1 LELNYNQKRAD
12 FRSET
17 TISLETDDKLAW
29 CTLNQGLL
37 LTSVLVDR
45 NFPVPTLALMITEM
59 KATI

>member
-1 LELNYNQKRAD
+1 M
-12 FRSET
+12 
-17 TISLETDDKLAW
+17 ISLETDDKLAW

-45 NFPVPTLALMITEM
+45 NFPVPTLALMIIEM